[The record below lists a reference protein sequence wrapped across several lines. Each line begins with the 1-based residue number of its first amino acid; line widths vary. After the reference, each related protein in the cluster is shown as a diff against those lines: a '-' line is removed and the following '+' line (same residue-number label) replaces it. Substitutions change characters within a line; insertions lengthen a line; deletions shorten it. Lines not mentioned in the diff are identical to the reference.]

1 MTTTFGDD
9 LTITLPEKPIRITTQ
24 MCDILEYNCMSLVQK
39 FADAM
44 GLEIKG
50 ENDPLI
56 DFSIAKKVEET
67 ILEIFEENGIKL
79 EYNNS

>member
-9 LTITLPEKPIRITTQ
+9 LTITLPEKTIRITTQ
-24 MCDILEYNCMSLVQK
+24 MCDILEYDCMSLVQK

-56 DFSIAKKVEET
+56 DFSITKKVEET

-79 EYNNS
+79 EYVE